1 MVLEVSPSL
10 PSNSEVAVSKGRY
23 GTAMV
28 AWYRKLLIGRGNYDR
43 SDYTREES
51 GGQMEL
57 SRGEKAKEGAKTAS
71 YSLVIL
77 AGLGMCG
84 TVFYTVF
91 RLELYSPC
99 FSLFHL
105 LLLSGNF
112 FLQTLQTLCMTKLWL
127 IALHMKSWQICLES
141 R

>member
-23 GTAMV
+23 GAAMV
-28 AWYRKLLIGRGNYDR
+28 ACYRKLLIGRGNYDR

-91 RLELYSPC
+91 RL
-99 FSLFHL
+99 
-105 LLLSGNF
+105 
-112 FLQTLQTLCMTKLWL
+112 
-127 IALHMKSWQICLES
+127 
-141 R
+141 